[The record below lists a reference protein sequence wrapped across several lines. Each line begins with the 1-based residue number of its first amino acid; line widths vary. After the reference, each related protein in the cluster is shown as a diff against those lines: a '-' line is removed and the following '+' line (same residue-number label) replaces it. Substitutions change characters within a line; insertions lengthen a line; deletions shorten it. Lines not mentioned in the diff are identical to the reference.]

1 MRAMTCLSVAAGGSN
16 ACIGSLSLGGVSQSA
31 ARTEFPRKPSDTLGL
46 TLCKSGS
53 EGLAPFL
60 RHGEFW
66 GERIWLPSGGLGN
79 ADAGDLPNPPWF
91 NQRLR
96 TNVLAGAPE
105 LTFWLHSSW
114 PACSYLLL
122 AFLHLSRS
130 LSGLLISSQAG
141 SRRSHLKKIC
151 FPPFSCHP
159 ASMKKVK
166 SESRTVMSDSAI
178 LWTVTGPAPLSIGFS
193 RPEYWSRLIFPSP
206 GDPPHP
212 GIEPRSPS

>member
-1 MRAMTCLSVAAGGSN
+1 MSWRGRQS
-16 ACIGSLSLGGVSQSA
+16 SLSGCTK
-31 ARTEFPRKPSDTLGL
+31 RTEVT
-46 TLCKSGS
+46 
-53 EGLAPFL
+53 
-60 RHGEFW
+60 
-66 GERIWLPSGGLGN
+66 
-79 ADAGDLPNPPWF
+79 
-91 NQRLR
+91 
-96 TNVLAGAPE
+96 
-105 LTFWLHSSW
+105 SW

-141 SRRSHLKKIC
+141 SRRTHLKKIC

-206 GDPPHP
+206 RDPPHP
-212 GIEPRSPS
+212 GIEPRSPALQADALPSEPPGKPLSS